1 MVPLYVAD
9 GGVDDK
15 HKIVWVVW
23 TNGVG
28 VLFLWLLPSFAN
40 QVSTLSLLTVL
51 VREHVL
57 CV

>member
-28 VLFLWLLPSFAN
+28 LLFLWLLPSFAN

-51 VREHVL
+51 V
-57 CV
+57 